1 MMLDSLQEILY
12 TLRQNK
18 LRTLMTAFGVFWGIF
33 MLVLLLGAG
42 KGMQNGVYD
51 DFSSDAMDFIVIY
64 SQTTSVAYEGMG
76 LGRQILLTKSDIDG
90 LKQQVPGIGF
100 IVNENQRGSVTMI
113 YGKRQGSFA
122 VHGVPDE
129 YFELKNAVPFTFG
142 RKMNPLDESNERK
155 ITLIGSVVA
164 ERLFQKDEDPVGRDI
179 KVNGVIMKVVGV
191 FNDKGNNG
199 RDSERIYIPATTFS
213 KIFGTSDRVGA
224 IWIRPAL
231 GVNGYA
237 LEKDAKA
244 FLQKRHQ
251 VSPEDKRAI
260 QSFNMAEAAARVNGV
275 FMGIAFVNW
284 FVGLGTLL
292 AGIVGVSNIMIITVK
307 ERTREIGVRKALGAT
322 PSNIIGT
329 LVFESILVTSL
340 AGYSGLVLGVGL
352 IELISF
358 GLRSAGAE
366 LPFFKNPEIDFQV
379 AITAMILLVI
389 SGAIAGFVPAMR
401 AAKIMPI
408 EAMRAE

>member
-1 MMLDSLQEILY
+1 MDSLQEILF

-18 LRTLMTAFGVFWGIF
+18 LRTAMTAFGVFWGIF

-64 SQTTSVAYEGMG
+64 SSTTSVAYEGMG
-76 LGRQILLTKSDIDG
+76 LGRQILLTKSDFEG
-90 LKQQVPGIGF
+90 MQQQVPGVGF
-100 IVNENQRGSVTMI
+100 IANENQRGGVAMV
-113 YGKRQGSFA
+113 YEKRQGNFNA
-122 VHGVPDE
+122 HGVPDE

-142 RKMNPLDESNERK
+142 RKMNPLDESNARK
-155 ITLIGSVVA
+155 ITVIGSVVA
-164 ERLFQKDEDPVGRDI
+164 ERLFEKGIDPVGRDI
-179 KVNGVIMKVVGV
+179 KVNGVVMKVVGV
-191 FNDKGNNG
+191 FHDKGNNG

-213 KIFGTSDRVGA
+213 KMFGTSDRVGS
-224 IWIRPAL
+224 IWIRPSP
-231 GVNGYA
+231 GVDGYE
-237 LEKDAKA
+237 LEKNAIA

-260 QSFNMAEAAARVNGV
+260 RSFNMAEAAARVNGL
-275 FMGIAFVNW
+275 FIGIAVINW

-292 AGIVGVSNIMIITVK
+292 AGIVGISNIMIITVK
-307 ERTREIGVRKALGAT
+307 ERTREIGIRKALGAT
-322 PSNIIGT
+322 PFNIVGT
-329 LVFESILVTSL
+329 LVFESILVTTI
-340 AGYSGLVLGVGL
+340 AGYAGLVLGVGL

-358 GLRSAGAE
+358 GLRSVGAE

-379 AITAMILLVI
+379 AITAMILLI
-389 SGAIAGFVPAMR
+389 IAGAIAGLIPAAR

-408 EAMRAE
+408 EAMRAD

>member
-1 MMLDSLQEILY
+1 
-12 TLRQNK
+12 
-18 LRTLMTAFGVFWGIF
+18 
-33 MLVLLLGAG
+33 LLGAG

-76 LGRQILLTKSDIDG
+76 LGRQILLNKGDLDG
-90 LKQQVPGIGF
+90 LPQQVPGISF
-100 IVNENQRGSVTMI
+100 IANEMERGGVAMI
-113 YGKRQGSFA
+113 HEKRQGNFSA
-122 VHGVPDE
+122 HGIPDE
-129 YFELKNAVPFTFG
+129 YFDLRDAVPFTFG
-142 RKMNPLDESNERK
+142 RKMNELDESNARK
-155 ITLIGSVVA
+155 IAVIGKIVA
-164 ERLFQKDEDPVGRDI
+164 ERLFDKDVDPVGKDI

-191 FNDKGNNG
+191 FYDKGNNG
-199 RDSERIYIPATTFS
+199 RDSEMIYIPSTTFS
-213 KIFGTSDRVGA
+213 KMFGTIDKIGS
-224 IWIRPAL
+224 IWIRPAP
-231 GVNGYA
+231 GVDGYE
-237 LEKDAKA
+237 LEKNAIA

-260 QSFNMAEAAARVNGV
+260 RSFNMAEAAARVNGL
-275 FMGIAFVNW
+275 FFGIAAINW

-292 AGIVGVSNIMIITVK
+292 AGIVGISNIMIITVK
-307 ERTREIGVRKALGAT
+307 ERTREIGIRKALGAT
-322 PSNIIGT
+322 PFSIVST
-329 LVFESILVTSL
+329 LVFESILVTTI
-340 AGYSGLVLGVGL
+340 AGYAGLVLGVGL

-379 AITAMILLVI
+379 AITAMILLIVA
-389 SGAIAGFVPAMR
+389 GAIAGLIPAAR

>member
-1 MMLDSLQEILY
+1 MDSLQEILF
-12 TLRQNK
+12 TLKQNK
-18 LRTLMTAFGVFWGIF
+18 LRTALTAFGVFWGIF

-64 SQTTSVAYEGMG
+64 TSTTSVAYEGMG
-76 LGRQILLTKSDIDG
+76 LGRQILLTKSD
-90 LKQQVPGIGF
+90 LEAMPQQVPGVGF
-100 IVNENQRGSVTMI
+100 IADENQRGGVTMI
-113 YGKRQGSFA
+113 YDKKQGSFN

-142 RKMNPLDESNERK
+142 RKMNDLDESNTRK
-155 ITLIGSVVA
+155 IAVIGSVVA
-164 ERLFQKDEDPVGRDI
+164 ERLFEKNEDPVGRDI
-179 KVNGVIMKVVGV
+179 KVNGVMMKVVGV
-191 FNDKGNNG
+191 FHDKGNNG

-213 KIFGTSDRVGA
+213 KMFGTSDRIGS
-224 IWIRPAL
+224 IWIRPAS
-231 GVNGYA
+231 GIDGYE
-237 LEKDAKA
+237 LEKNAIA

-260 QSFNMAEAAARVNGV
+260 RSFNMAEAAARVNGV
-275 FMGIAFVNW
+275 FIGIAIINW

-307 ERTREIGVRKALGAT
+307 ERTREIGIRKALGAT
-322 PSNIIGT
+322 PFNIVGT

-340 AGYSGLVLGVGL
+340 AGYVGLVLGVGL
-352 IELISF
+352 IELIGF
-358 GLRSAGAE
+358 GLRASGAE
-366 LPFFKNPEIDFQV
+366 MPYFKNPEIDFQM

-389 SGAIAGFVPAMR
+389 AGAIAGLIPAAR

-408 EAMRAE
+408 EAMRAD

>member
-1 MMLDSLQEILY
+1 MDSLQEILF

-18 LRTLMTAFGVFWGIF
+18 LRTAMTAFGVFWGIF
-33 MLVLLLGAG
+33 MLVILLGAG

-76 LGRQILLTKSDIDG
+76 LGRQILLTKSDLDG
-90 LKQQVPGIGF
+90 MPQQVPGVGF
-100 IVNENQRGSVTMI
+100 IANENQRGGVTMI
-113 YGKRQGSFA
+113 YEKRQGSFN

-129 YFELKNAVPFTFG
+129 YFELKNSVPFTFG
-142 RKMNPLDESNERK
+142 RKMNPLDESNARK
-155 ITLIGSVVA
+155 ITVIGSVVA
-164 ERLFQKDEDPVGRDI
+164 ERLFEKGIDPVGRDI
-179 KVNGVIMKVVGV
+179 KVNGVVMKVVGV

-199 RDSERIYIPATTFS
+199 RDSERIYMPATTFS
-213 KIFGTSDRVGA
+213 KMFGTSDRIGS
-224 IWIRPAL
+224 IWIRPAP
-231 GVNGYA
+231 GVDGYE
-237 LEKDAKA
+237 LEKNAIA

-260 QSFNMAEAAARVNGV
+260 RSFNMAEAAARVNGL
-275 FMGIAFVNW
+275 FFGIAVINW

-292 AGIVGVSNIMIITVK
+292 AGIVGISNIMIITVK
-307 ERTREIGVRKALGAT
+307 ERTREIGIRKALGAT
-322 PSNIIGT
+322 PTNIIGT
-329 LVFESILVTSL
+329 LVFESILVTSI
-340 AGYSGLVLGVGL
+340 AGYAGLVLGVGL

-358 GLRSAGAE
+358 GLRSVGAE

-379 AITAMILLVI
+379 AITAMILLIVA
-389 SGAIAGFVPAMR
+389 GAIAGLIPAAR